1 MLHTATLL
9 GPSSVPTGCSHMGQ
23 LVLCPGVGRGV
34 CVWGGGFCVAG
45 CNGVLTGHVDGVV
58 VVRAFFPRGVHR

>member
-23 LVLCPGVGRGV
+23 LVLCPGVGRV
-34 CVWGGGFCVAG
+34 CVCVCGGGDSVWQAAMACLPAMS
-45 CNGVLTGHVDGVV
+45 TGL
-58 VVRAFFPRGVHR
+58 